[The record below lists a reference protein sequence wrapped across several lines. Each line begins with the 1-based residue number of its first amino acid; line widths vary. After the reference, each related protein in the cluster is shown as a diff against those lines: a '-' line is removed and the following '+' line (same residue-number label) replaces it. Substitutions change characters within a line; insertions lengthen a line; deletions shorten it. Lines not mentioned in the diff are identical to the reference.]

1 MRHLVTVLV
10 LVFATSAMMA
20 ADDGQTQPRINYAT
34 NSSST
39 TNVDIVP
46 ATNGS
51 GNVKGVHCLMSSN
64 ISTTASAV
72 VTFTVD
78 ANARMVTLRSRL
90 FPFFDTAGIHCLHW
104 MGSLQHPLREQHSRP
119 GEETGRRDRNGGVV
133 RRELGSRLRDDSARI
148 CPRGFDN

>member
-46 ATNGS
+46 STNGS

-78 ANARMVTLRSRL
+78 GGAAQIVTLEAGY
-90 FPFFDTAGIHCLHW
+90 FPYFDTAGL
-104 MGSLQHPLREQHSRP
+104 PTVY
-119 GEETGRRDRNGGVV
+119 TGWVPYNIRFASSIRVQVKKQVAATGTAVSCGVSWA
-133 RRELGSRLRDDSARI
+133 LD
-148 CPRGFDN
+148 